1 MRWRSTLNT
10 ALSRTIGYEL
20 RRTDA
25 RRRRRRKPNSEN
37 VFERLVERPTFVLC
51 NLRSGSTL
59 LRVLLDS
66 HSQLH
71 SPSEFHFRYVA
82 VKLTKKWGRKAM
94 HELGLDER
102 QLEYLLWDR
111 ILDRELAM
119 SRKEHIVCKTPND
132 VFIVDRLVECWPD
145 ARFIF
150 LLRHPAASMLSREAF
165 GERVDPAR
173 NLELIRSYCE
183 ALERARQTYPGYEIR
198 YEDLTAD
205 PEGVLKGV
213 CKYLGVRWEPV
224 MLDYGRF
231 HHGRYRSGVG
241 DFKEKIRTGR
251 VQPAAPLPGPEDVP
265 EELREF
271 AIAWGYLQPEGAHG
285 DVPAAEPASA

>member
-1 MRWRSTLNT
+1 MTWKRTLNA
-10 ALSRTIGYEL
+10 ALSRTGYEV
-20 RRTDA
+20 RRKGTRRG
-25 RRRRRRKPNSEN
+25 RRRMLGSQGA
-37 VFERLVERPTFVLC
+37 FERLVERPTFVLC

-59 LRVLLDS
+59 LRVLLDG

-71 SPSEFHFRYVA
+71 APSELHFRYVA
-82 VKLTKKWGRKAM
+82 VKLTKKLGRKAM

-102 QLEYLLWDR
+102 HLEYLLWDR
-111 ILDRELAM
+111 ILDRELAI
-119 SRKEHIVCKTPND
+119 SGKDHIVCKTPND
-132 VFIVDRLVECWPD
+132 VFIVDRLAECWPD
-145 ARFIF
+145 VRFIF

-165 GERVDPAR
+165 GERVDPAT

-205 PEGVLKGV
+205 PEGTMKGV
-213 CKYLGVRWEPV
+213 CRFLGVPWEAAV
-224 MLDYGRF
+224 LDYGRF
-231 HHGRYRSGVG
+231 DHGSYRSGIG

-251 VQPAAPLPGPEDVP
+251 VQPPAPLPAPDDIP
-265 EELREF
+265 AELREF
-271 AIAWGYLQPEGAHG
+271 AIAWGYLQPEAPHG